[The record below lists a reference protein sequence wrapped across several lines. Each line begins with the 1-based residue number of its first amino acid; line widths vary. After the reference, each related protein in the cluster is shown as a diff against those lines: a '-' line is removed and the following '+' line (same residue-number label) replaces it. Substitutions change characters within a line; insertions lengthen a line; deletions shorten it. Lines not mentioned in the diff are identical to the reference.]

1 MKLISI
7 FNPKFENLKEDLET
21 ISRNLR
27 EHYPSKIAIDACMS
41 FDDSKDIS
49 SQEMAKLNQAIQ
61 IATEKAVAEYYLA
74 LNGHKYPR
82 AEVNSMLF
90 RQEFSDERPK
100 ITWQNV

>member
-7 FNPKFENLKEDLET
+7 YNPKFENLKEDLET

-27 EHYPSKIAIDACMS
+27 EHYTSKIAIDACMS
-41 FDDSKDIS
+41 FDDLKDITS
-49 SQEMAKLNQAIQ
+49 VEMSELNQAIQ
-61 IATEKAVAEYYLA
+61 IATEKAVAEYYVA

-82 AEVNSMLF
+82 QQVLA
-90 RQEFSDERPK
+90 DERPK

>member
-27 EHYPSKIAIDACMS
+27 EHYTSKIAIDACMS

-49 SQEMAKLNQAIQ
+49 SPEMAKLNQAIQ

-74 LNGHKYPR
+74 LNGHKYAR